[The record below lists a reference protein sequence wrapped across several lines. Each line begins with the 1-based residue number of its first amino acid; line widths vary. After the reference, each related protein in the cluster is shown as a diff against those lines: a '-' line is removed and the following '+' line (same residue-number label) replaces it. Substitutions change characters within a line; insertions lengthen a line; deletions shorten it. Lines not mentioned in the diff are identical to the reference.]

1 MGVTRVESRAGW
13 TAVTVLP
20 DVGVAD
26 NEKCLNCTCVAVGV
40 GEDEFTGDATD
51 GENAGKWRDPICEKR

>member
-1 MGVTRVESRAGW
+1 MWTPVGVE
-13 TAVTVLP
+13 
-20 DVGVAD
+20 VAD

-51 GENAGKWRDPICEKR
+51 RENVGKWRDPIHEKR